1 MREVPFST
9 STYDTLTERMSP
21 LPLDSPF
28 VQQTKD
34 RIREIVGQITKMS
47 QSVIEPSD
55 FWDFALPRILEA
67 MGGDGAA
74 IWAWQP
80 NQGWILVASI
90 QMPGQLFEVDSRGA
104 DGSSGAEATHSS
116 FDRLEGIEK
125 QLSAALLESESLN
138 SVDLAT
144 RASNACNQSFQ
155 SWIPARLPSETHL
168 LLLDE
173 VRKEYQPVL
182 IPPQSAS

>member
-1 MREVPFST
+1 MREVPLST

-34 RIREIVGQITKMS
+34 RIREIVAQITKMS

-74 IWAWQP
+74 VWEW
-80 NQGWILVASI
+80 NQE
-90 QMPGQLFEVDSRGA
+90 P
-104 DGSSGAEATHSS
+104 
-116 FDRLEGIEK
+116 RLCGK
-125 QLSAALLESESLN
+125 
-138 SVDLAT
+138 
-144 RASNACNQSFQ
+144 R
-155 SWIPARLPSETHL
+155 
-168 LLLDE
+168 
-173 VRKEYQPVL
+173 
-182 IPPQSAS
+182 